1 MANYA
6 VLCVSGGVEINPSDK
21 LISVPLVGAG
31 GVNPAHPYRTF
42 SRRVGI

>member
-6 VLCVSGGVEINPSDK
+6 VLCVGGGVEINPSDK

-31 GVNPAHPYRTF
+31 GGKSCSSSPHF
-42 SRRVGI
+42 